1 MDLQLK
7 GKKAIVT
14 GATKGIG
21 LATATQLAAERA
33 DVAICAA
40 CFLRASCC
48 SNAI

>member
-21 LATATQLAAERA
+21 LATATQLAAEGA
-33 DVAICAA
+33 DVAICA
-40 CFLRASCC
+40 RTKEDVDRVV
-48 SNAI
+48 